1 MTSKALNKY
10 SPAVHNGYWNARSCF
25 KISLVMFL
33 LHLLGFPV
41 VFISMMRNILDHT
54 DSDPSEGALYI
65 AIGATCVAG
74 AMGVIVALI
83 NFRYLFSKN
92 QVDMSLSAPLSMK
105 QRFLSD
111 YFSGLASYILPFLA
125 VQILSVIL
133 LLVGI
138 IGFDGHE
145 FTLIQGSG
153 ENEVITTYTCTA
165 FSELFLPIYGR
176 LFFGGILLM
185 IMLYTLTVIITV
197 CCGTLFET
205 IVHTVLINVFI
216 PLFIVTFYTT
226 VFIDRF
232 ALYLVRPFLHILSW
246 TSPAG
251 GLIALGMGL
260 GYENIYDYGSVPI
273 ASFAAGVIIF
283 TAALFAGA
291 YFLYKKRRAEQVSK
305 PVVFRGVYAVMIT
318 LILFTAELLC
328 FGPDMDEIKKFDKY
342 FFGVLVSSFGIY
354 MLFEIISNRG
364 FKKIWKGAVRYAATL
379 AVFAVCL
386 AVINTTRCFG
396 MEFKV
401 PSADNVEKVY
411 LGYGG
416 VYYEY
421 PDYQFFYYGG
431 DGSDKGVYVIE
442 DRNNI
447 ENIVNAHK
455 DMVSAYKEIVDK
467 DKGTEFVSMTDAFNN
482 AEIPYSSNMF
492 SVCYELKNGSR
503 LTRYFPVM
511 TAEAVKCLMQV
522 EISEEYK
529 TQAAEMIKD
538 AFYPYDELCRDM
550 AVSAERP
557 ENKDANVYLYVSAP
571 KKTAVYSYT
580 AEVRSETLVDEE
592 FYYELRDALAKD
604 IADRTAE
611 EYFTPC
617 SDRMYYMYISGVIY
631 HDIDG
636 SFTET
641 LKVLAAHGCLNGIDA
656 DIDYILDEDNY
667 IDGSLPNLTISLQQN
682 MFENSAAR
690 AMYCQKE
697 NISNTD
703 YWNYYATAP
712 GRYVIHYSDELA
724 EIFNVMQAW
733 YITDEPCYTITV
745 NGNRYTI
752 PPEYSNIAEKVY
764 LSGVDPSEYG
774 ENVTFYYGV
783 GAAANN

>member
-1 MTSKALNKY
+1 MTSKSLNKY

-25 KISLVMFL
+25 KISIVMFL
-33 LHLLGFPV
+33 LHLLGIPV
-41 VFISMMRNILDHT
+41 VFISTMHNILSHT
-54 DSDPSEGALYI
+54 DSNPSESALYI
-65 AIGATCVAG
+65 AAGATCLAG
-74 AMGVIVALI
+74 AMGVIVALM

-111 YFSGLASYILPFLA
+111 YLSGLASYILPFLA

-145 FTLIQGSG
+145 FTII
-153 ENEVITTYTCTA
+153 ERNEWIRTYTCTI
-165 FSELFLPIYGR
+165 FSEVLLPAYGR

-197 CCGTLFET
+197 CCGTLFEA
-205 IVHTVLINVFI
+205 IVHTVLINAFI
-216 PLFIVTFYTT
+216 PGFIAAFFMT

-232 ALYLVRPFLHILSW
+232 VIDFVKPFLHILSW
-246 TSPAG
+246 TSPVG
-251 GLIALGMGL
+251 GLVTLVMGL
-260 GYENIYDYGSVPI
+260 GNENIYDYGVVPI

-364 FKKIWKGAVRYAATL
+364 FKKLWKGAVRYAVTL
-379 AVFAVCL
+379 AVFVGCL
-386 AVINTTRCFG
+386 TVINTTRCFG
-396 MEFKV
+396 MEFRV

-421 PDYQFFYYGG
+421 PSFEFSYYGG
-431 DGSDKGVYVIE
+431 DGSDRGVYVLE
-442 DRNNI
+442 DRENI

-455 DMVSAYKEIVDK
+455 YIVSAYKEAVDK
-467 DKGTEFVSMTDAFNN
+467 NKEAELYGFEELFNYID
-482 AEIPYSSNMF
+482 IPYVGNPF

-503 LTRYFPVM
+503 MTRYFSVT
-511 TAEAVKCLMQV
+511 TAEAIKCLMQIEV
-522 EISEEYK
+522 SEEYK

-538 AFYPYDELCRDM
+538 AFYPYEELCRDR
-550 AVSAERP
+550 AVSAEHS
-557 ENKDANVYLYVSAP
+557 EDKDANVYLYVSDP
-571 KKTAVYSYT
+571 KKTAVYPYVE
-580 AEVRSETLVDEE
+580 EVRSKTLVDEE

-617 SDRMYYMYISGVIY
+617 SDRMYHMYISGVIY

-641 LKVLAAHGCLNGIDA
+641 LKVLASHGCLNGVDA
-656 DIDYILDEDNY
+656 DIAYILDEDNY
-667 IDGSLPNLTISLQQN
+667 IDGSLPKLTIGLQQN
-682 MFENSAAR
+682 MFENGAAR
-690 AMYCQKE
+690 ALYCQKE
-697 NISNTD
+697 NISITE
-703 YWNYYATAP
+703 YFNYYATAP

-724 EIFNVMQAW
+724 EIFNVMQSW

-752 PPEYSNIAEKVY
+752 PPEYSGIAEKVY
-764 LSGVDPSEYG
+764 LSGVDPSGYD
-774 ENVTFYYGV
+774 ENTSFYYGV
-783 GAAANN
+783 GAAENK

>member
-10 SPAVHNGYWNARSCF
+10 SPAVHNGFWNARSCF
-25 KISLVMFL
+25 KISLVMLL
-33 LHLLGFPV
+33 LHLLGMPV
-41 VFISMMRNILDHT
+41 VFISTMHNILNHT
-54 DSDPSEGALYI
+54 DSNPSEGALYI
-65 AIGATCVAG
+65 AAGATCLAG
-74 AMGVIVALI
+74 ALGVIIALM

-145 FTLIQGSG
+145 FTII
-153 ENEVITTYTCTA
+153 ERDEWIRTYTCTI
-165 FSELFLPIYGR
+165 FSEVLLPAYGR

-205 IVHTVLINVFI
+205 IIHTVLINVFI
-216 PLFIVTFYTT
+216 PGFIVTFFMT

-232 ALYLVRPFLHILSW
+232 AVDFVKPFLHILSW

-260 GYENIYDYGSVPI
+260 GNENIYDYGSVPI

-342 FFGVLVSSFGIY
+342 FFGVLICSFGIY
-354 MLFEIISNRG
+354 MLFEIVSNRG
-364 FKKIWKGAVRYAATL
+364 FKKLWKGAVRYAVTL

-386 AVINTTRCFG
+386 TVINTTRCFG

-411 LGYGG
+411 LSYSG

-421 PDYQFFYYGG
+421 PSIDFAYYGG
-431 DGSDKGVYVIE
+431 DGFEYGVYVLE
-442 DRNNI
+442 DRENI
-447 ENIVNAHK
+447 ENVIGAHNDIVSSIKEYFDENK
-455 DMVSAYKEIVDK
+455 DVDDLVNGYWENIFVDT
-467 DKGTEFVSMTDAFNN
+467 DKSYT
-482 AEIPYSSNMF
+482 SNF
-492 SVCYELKNGSR
+492 LSICYELKNGSR
-503 LTRYFPVM
+503 LTRHYSEI

-529 TQAAEMIKD
+529 AQAAEMIKEQ
-538 AFYPYDELCRDM
+538 FYSYEELCKDR
-550 AVSAERP
+550 AAAAERS
-557 ENKDANVYLYVSAP
+557 EDKDANVYLFVSDP
-571 KKTAVYSYT
+571 KKAAVYSLN
-580 AEVRSETLVDEE
+580 ENVRSETLVDEE

-617 SDRMYYMYISGVIY
+617 SDRMYYMFISGVFY
-631 HDIDG
+631 RDIDG

-641 LKVLAAHGCLNGIDA
+641 LKVLASHGCLNGVDA

-667 IDGSLPNLTISLQQN
+667 IDGTLPKLTIGLQQN
-682 MFENSAAR
+682 MFENGAAR
-690 AMYCQKE
+690 ALYCQKE
-697 NISNTD
+697 NISGTD
-703 YWNYYATAP
+703 YWNYYATAS

-724 EIFNVMQAW
+724 EIFNVMQAR

-752 PPEYSNIAEKVY
+752 PPEYSDIAEKVY
-764 LSGVDPSEYG
+764 LSGEDPSGYD
-774 ENVTFYYGV
+774 ENTSFYYGV